1 VSARIV
7 EDVISLRCWPRWCAV
22 RVGVVLVL
30 AVIVVDT
37 TCARDASAG
46 APTDALRDFFGAV
59 NVVLNDP
66 RTADQPMEKLRA
78 IRRHVDDTVDF
89 REAAMLALG
98 REWHAH
104 TALEQNEFVALFADL
119 LERSF
124 VWRVAG
130 KASLGGGVR
139 VDYLGETVTGDIAT
153 VETAL
158 AGRDGNHFRLE
169 FRMVRR
175 GERWVVR
182 DIVLDG
188 VSTMENYHAQFQRIV
203 RDASWPELIGQLR
216 AKVGVPTGGVH
227 VAAAAPVV
235 APPPA
240 APAPVVAPLPA
251 PVVAPLRPVDVADRP
266 GADLPHAI
274 ARDVAAVVTTAPREA
289 PGGAARETAPS
300 VREAPVVAQ
309 RQAAP
314 PVRDTPPPLPVA
326 PAHAPNAA
334 RETAPSLRDTA
345 PAPVLPLAPAASR
358 EVVAPAPAP
367 AVSAAPV
374 TAPILSPD
382 SSRVAAVTPARPLEA
397 PRAASG
403 PPALAAAV
411 TPPRSIEP
419 PRTVSAPTRTAVAPA
434 VWIQVGAYKTAA
446 TAGRVADN
454 VKGEIL
460 VVARPAAGAGAEPLL
475 RVRVGPFPDRAQATA
490 RLREIRALGYQPF
503 LAVGD

>member
-1 VSARIV
+1 
-7 EDVISLRCWPRWCAV
+7 
-22 RVGVVLVL
+22 L
-30 AVIVVDT
+30 AVVDT

-158 AGRDGNHFRLE
+158 AGRDGNQFRLE

-203 RDASWPELIGQLR
+203 RDASWRELIGQLR

-251 PVVAPLRPVDVADRP
+251 PVAAPLRPVDVADRP
-266 GADLPHAI
+266 GTDLPHAI
-274 ARDVAAVVTTAPREA
+274 ARDVAAVTTAPRETPAVA
-289 PGGAARETAPS
+289 PREPAARETAAPRELAPRDTPTLREMAPRETSAPREPAPS

-309 RQAAP
+309 RQTAP

-334 RETAPSLRDTA
+334 RETTPAVRDTP
-345 PAPVLPLAPAASR
+345 PAPVFPIAPAAPR

-367 AVSAAPV
+367 SVLPAPVSAPPA
-374 TAPILSPD
+374 TTPD

-397 PRAASG
+397 PRASTA

-419 PRTVSAPTRTAVAPA
+419 SRAGTAPPRAAVAPA
-434 VWIQVGAYKTAA
+434 VWIQVGAYKSAT
-446 TAGRVADN
+446 TAGRVADK
-454 VKGEIL
+454 VQGEIL
-460 VVARPAAGAGAEPLL
+460 VVPAGARAEPLL
-475 RVRVGPFPDRAQATA
+475 RVRVGPFPDRPQATA